1 MTKNQLEAQK
11 VIDQINTLK
20 HQMDNGLEEH
30 DAKIANLA
38 TQIRIAKRAK
48 PQDPAKIEQLQEA
61 HRIAK
66 ENRTDFYNTMRHK
79 ISEIK
84 DDRNAAT
91 LALGKRDD
99 RVDAQAVDTDA
110 SLRAIGQAGK
120 SAVDATRNELNGRSG
135 LSPSFYRDIA
145 AAMTGRQPG
154 NANTDFAT
162 TQKAQAR
169 NQQNEAANRQM
180 EAQQSQQIANRN
192 EYTEAGKVASM
203 QNDAQNRQ
211 NIANREGIA
220 GSAAA
225 LMRQTNTP
233 DVQAERS
240 RQDQQRNIAN
250 NRRELS
256 DAAQQGATNSMGL
269 AAQYAHYGDEYDEAY
284 DTARTFSMGNDGTN
298 TNTNTNTNTST
309 NTNTNTNTGTENT
322 GTDNTP
328 ADNAPAENTSATGNV
343 PAKSAPA
350 TENTNTE
357 TPPENM
363 TERPEGTTEQ
373 ESDIPPTGAGDRQ
386 GQKDIQSLIDELLAQ
401 AKEKYPENEYDP
413 WPDQRINF
421 VINNVPWNDYNF
433 HETEHDRNWYEDYI
447 KKNYLQS
454 DSRLKDLKGMLA
466 RHRKTVSDARM
477 KIIRH
482 DFDTF
487 GKPDPEDFKWLMSE
501 LAQRDNAS
509 DYGTD
514 YDGDDSSVLKGYA
527 ENIRNYVYNYK
538 PEAQEI
544 NPDND
549 PSVTHIGPMAQDI
562 EKVNPACISKDKNG
576 FESVDTARVAMMNAG
591 AIGDIARTLED
602 IQTRLKRLEAQ
613 NG

>member
-11 VIDQINTLK
+11 VIDKIDTLK
-20 HQMDNGLEEH
+20 HEMDNGLEEH
-30 DAKIANLA
+30 DADIENLA

-48 PQDPAKIEQLQEA
+48 PQDPAKIEQLQKA
-61 HRIAK
+61 YRKAK
-66 ENRTDFYNTMRHK
+66 ENRKVFYNIMRHN

-84 DDRNAAT
+84 NEDENAVA
-91 LALGKRDD
+91 LALGRRDD
-99 RVDAQAVDTDA
+99 RADAQAVDTEA
-110 SLRAIGQAGK
+110 SLQAIGQAGK
-120 SAVDATRNELNGRSG
+120 SALDATRNELGNRSN

-154 NANTDFAT
+154 NVNTDFAK
-162 TQKAQAR
+162 TQKAQAK

-180 EAQQSQQIANRN
+180 EAQKSQQIADRN

-211 NIANREGIA
+211 NIANREGIT

-250 NRRELS
+250 NRRQEA
-256 DAAQQGATNSMGL
+256 DAAQQASTNSMGL

-284 DTARTFSMGNDGTN
+284 DTTYNLSMGNGTTGNSKTQSTSDN
-298 TNTNTNTNTST
+298 TPTESTQTLDNTP
-309 NTNTNTNTGTENT
+309 TENT
-322 GTDNTP
+322 QTESTQTSDNTP
-328 ADNAPAENTSATGNV
+328 ADNTPT
-343 PAKSAPA
+343 
-350 TENTNTE
+350 TESV
-357 TPPENM
+357 TPPDNM
-363 TERPEGTTEQ
+363 TERPEGTTEQGTTEQ
-373 ESDIPPTGAGDRQ
+373 ESDIPPTGAQDKQ
-386 GQKDIQSLIDELLAQ
+386 GQKDIQTLIDELLAQ

-433 HETEHDRNWYEDYI
+433 QDTEHDRNWYEDYI

-454 DSRLKDLKGMLA
+454 DSRLKDLRGMLA
-466 RHRKTVSDARM
+466 RHRKATSDVRM

-487 GKPDPEDFKWLMSE
+487 GKPEPEDFKWLMSE
-501 LAQRDNAS
+501 LSQRDNAS

-527 ENIRNYVYNYK
+527 DNIRNYVYNYK

-602 IQTRLKRLEAQ
+602 MQARLKRLEAQ

>member
-11 VIDQINTLK
+11 VQEQINNLRD
-20 HQMDNGLEEH
+20 QWQNGLEEH
-30 DAKIANLA
+30 DAKIDNLV

-66 ENRTDFYNTMRHK
+66 KERAEFDNTMRDE
-79 ISEIK
+79 ISKIK
-84 DDRNAAT
+84 DDSGKET
-91 LALGKRDD
+91 LKLGRHDD
-99 RVDAQAVDTDA
+99 RIAAQTVDTDA
-110 SLRAIGQAGK
+110 SLQAIKQAGK
-120 SAVDATRNELNGRSG
+120 SAVDATHNELNGRSG
-135 LSPSFYRDIA
+135 LSSSFYRDIA

-284 DTARTFSMGNDGTN
+284 DTARNLSMGNEGTRKSN
-298 TNTNTNTNTST
+298 TPASDNVPTDNVPTDNVP
-309 NTNTNTNTGTENT
+309 
-322 GTDNTP
+322 TDNTP
-328 ADNAPAENTSATGNV
+328 AESTPVTETT
-343 PAKSAPA
+343 PA
-350 TENTNTE
+350 TENTNPE

-363 TERPEGTTEQ
+363 TERPEGTAEQ

-401 AKEKYPENEYDP
+401 AKEKYPENEYGP
-413 WPDQRINF
+413 WPEQRINF
-421 VINNVPWNDYNF
+421 VTNNVPWNDYNF
-433 HETEHDRNWYEDYI
+433 HDTEHDRNWYEDYI

-454 DSRLKDLKGMLA
+454 DSRLKDLRGMLA

-509 DYGTD
+509 DYGAN

-527 ENIRNYVYNYK
+527 DNIRNYVYNYK

-613 NG
+613 NV

>member
-11 VIDQINTLK
+11 VHEQINNLRDK
-20 HQMDNGLEEH
+20 WQNGLEEH
-30 DAKIANLA
+30 DANIENLV

-66 ENRTDFYNTMRHK
+66 KERAEFDNTMRDE
-79 ISEIK
+79 ISKIK
-84 DDRNAAT
+84 DDSGRET
-91 LALGKRDD
+91 LKLGKRDD
-99 RVDAQAVDTDA
+99 RIDAQAVDTDA
-110 SLRAIGQAGK
+110 SLRAIGQAGR

-135 LSPSFYRDIA
+135 LSQSFYRDIA

-154 NANTDFAT
+154 NANTDFAM

-169 NQQNEAANRQM
+169 NQQNEAVNRQM

-256 DAAQQGATNSMGL
+256 NAAQQGATNSMGL

-284 DTARTFSMGNDGTN
+284 DTAYNLSMGNDGTRKSN
-298 TNTNTNTNTST
+298 TPASDNTQTETTPV
-309 NTNTNTNTGTENT
+309 TENT
-322 GTDNTP
+322 QTDNTP
-328 ADNAPAENTSATGNV
+328 TSDTQASDNTQSET
-343 PAKSAPA
+343 APA
-350 TENTNTE
+350 TESTSTENTNPE

-373 ESDIPPTGAGDRQ
+373 ESDIPPTGAQDKQ
-386 GQKDIQSLIDELLAQ
+386 GQKDIQTLIDELLAQ

-413 WPDQRINF
+413 WAEQRINF

-433 HETEHDRNWYEDYI
+433 HDTEHDRNWYEDYI

-454 DSRLKDLKGMLA
+454 DSRLKDLRGMLA

-487 GKPDPEDFKWLMSE
+487 GRPDPEDFKWLMSE

-602 IQTRLKRLEAQ
+602 IQTRLKKLEAQ

>member
-11 VIDQINTLK
+11 VQEQINNLRDEW
-20 HQMDNGLEEH
+20 QNGLEEH
-30 DAKIANLA
+30 DTKIADLT
-38 TQIRIAKRAK
+38 TQIRVAKHAK
-48 PQDPAKIEQLQEA
+48 PQDPVKIEQLQEA
-61 HRIAK
+61 QRIAK
-66 ENRTDFYNTMRHK
+66 KERAEFDNTMRDE
-79 ISEIK
+79 ISKIK
-84 DDRNAAT
+84 DDRDAAI

-99 RVDAQAVDTDA
+99 RIDAQTVDTDA
-110 SLRAIGQAGK
+110 SLRAIGQIGK
-120 SAVDATRNELNGRSG
+120 SALNATRNELDRSS
-135 LSPSFYRDIA
+135 LSPSFYRNIA

-162 TQKAQAR
+162 TQKAQAK
-169 NQQNEAANRQM
+169 NQQNEASNRQM
-180 EAQQSQQIANRN
+180 EAQKSQQIADRN
-192 EYTEAGKVASM
+192 EYTEAGKAASM

-269 AAQYAHYGDEYDEAY
+269 AAQYAHYGDEYDEDY
-284 DTARTFSMGNDGTN
+284 DITRNLSMGNDNSG
-298 TNTNTNTNTST
+298 
-309 NTNTNTNTGTENT
+309 
-322 GTDNTP
+322 
-328 ADNAPAENTSATGNV
+328 ANTSAG
-343 PAKSAPA
+343 
-350 TENTNTE
+350 TE
-357 TPPENM
+357 TP
-363 TERPEGTTEQ
+363 
-373 ESDIPPTGAGDRQ
+373 TGAQDAQ

-421 VINNVPWNDYNF
+421 VMNNVPWNDYNF
-433 HETEHDRNWYEDYI
+433 HDTEHDRNWYEDYI
-447 KKNYLQS
+447 RKNYLQS
-454 DSRLKDLKGMLA
+454 DSRLKDLRGMLA

-487 GKPDPEDFKWLMSE
+487 GKPEPEDFKWLMSE

>member
-11 VIDQINTLK
+11 VQEQINNLRDEW
-20 HQMDNGLEEH
+20 QNGLEEH
-30 DAKIANLA
+30 DTKIADLT
-38 TQIRIAKRAK
+38 TQIRVAKHAK
-48 PQDPAKIEQLQEA
+48 PQDPVKIEQLQEA
-61 HRIAK
+61 QRIAK
-66 ENRTDFYNTMRHK
+66 KERAEFDNTMRDE
-79 ISEIK
+79 ISKIK
-84 DDRNAAT
+84 DDRDAAI

-99 RVDAQAVDTDA
+99 RIDAQTVDTDA
-110 SLRAIGQAGK
+110 SLRAIGQIGK
-120 SAVDATRNELNGRSG
+120 SALNATRNELDRSS
-135 LSPSFYRDIA
+135 LSPSFYRNIA

-162 TQKAQAR
+162 TQKAQAK
-169 NQQNEAANRQM
+169 NQQNEASNRQM
-180 EAQQSQQIANRN
+180 EAQKSQQIADRN
-192 EYTEAGKVASM
+192 EYTEAGKAASM

-269 AAQYAHYGDEYDEAY
+269 AAQYAHYGDEYDEDY
-284 DTARTFSMGNDGTN
+284 DITRNLSMGNDNSG
-298 TNTNTNTNTST
+298 
-309 NTNTNTNTGTENT
+309 
-322 GTDNTP
+322 
-328 ADNAPAENTSATGNV
+328 ANTSAG
-343 PAKSAPA
+343 
-350 TENTNTE
+350 TE

-363 TERPEGTTEQ
+363 IERPEGTTEQ
-373 ESDIPPTGAGDRQ
+373 ESDIPPTGAQDAQ

-421 VINNVPWNDYNF
+421 VMNNVPWNDYNF
-433 HETEHDRNWYEDYI
+433 HDTEHDRNWYEDYI
-447 KKNYLQS
+447 RKNYLQS
-454 DSRLKDLKGMLA
+454 DSRLKDLRGMLA

-487 GKPDPEDFKWLMSE
+487 GKPEPEDFKWLMSE

>member
-11 VIDQINTLK
+11 VQEQINNLRDRW
-20 HQMDNGLEEH
+20 QNGLEEH
-30 DAKIANLA
+30 DANIDNLA

-66 ENRTDFYNTMRHK
+66 KERAEFDNTMRDE
-79 ISEIK
+79 ISKIK
-84 DDRNAAT
+84 DDSGRET
-91 LALGKRDD
+91 LKLGKRDD
-99 RVDAQAVDTDA
+99 RTDAQAVDTDA

-162 TQKAQAR
+162 IQKAQAR

-211 NIANREGIA
+211 NIANREGIT

-284 DTARTFSMGNDGTN
+284 DTAHSLSMGNDGTKKGN
-298 TNTNTNTNTST
+298 TPASDNTQ
-309 NTNTNTNTGTENT
+309 
-322 GTDNTP
+322 TDNTQT
-328 ADNAPAENTSATGNV
+328 DNTSAESTQTSDTQATDN
-343 PAKSAPA
+343 AQTETTPA
-350 TENTNTE
+350 TDNIPTEKTNPE

-421 VINNVPWNDYNF
+421 VMNNVPWNDYNF

-454 DSRLKDLKGMLA
+454 DSRLKNLRGMLA

-501 LAQRDNAS
+501 LAQRDDAS

>member
-11 VIDQINTLK
+11 VHEQINNLRDK
-20 HQMDNGLEEH
+20 WQSGLEEH
-30 DAKIANLA
+30 DAKIADLT
-38 TQIRIAKRAK
+38 TQIRVAKHAK

-61 HRIAK
+61 QRIAK
-66 ENRTDFYNTMRHK
+66 KERAEFDNIMRDE
-79 ISEIK
+79 ISKIK
-84 DDRNAAT
+84 DDREAAT
-91 LALGKRDD
+91 LALGKKDD
-99 RVDAQAVDTDA
+99 RIAAQTVDTKA
-110 SLRAIGQAGK
+110 NLQSVGQIGK
-120 SAVDATRNELNGRSG
+120 SALNATRNELDRSS
-135 LSPSFYRDIA
+135 LSPSFYRDVA
-145 AAMTGRQPG
+145 AALTGRQPG
-154 NANTDFAT
+154 NANTDFAM
-162 TQKAQAR
+162 TQRAQVR
-169 NQQNEAANRQM
+169 NQKNEAANRQM
-180 EAQQSQQIANRN
+180 EAQKSQQIADRN

-211 NIANREGIA
+211 NIANREGIT

-250 NRRELS
+250 NRRQEA
-256 DAAQQGATNSMGL
+256 DAAQQGATNSLGL
-269 AAQYAHYGDEYDEAY
+269 AAQYAHYGDEYDKDY
-284 DTARTFSMGNDGTN
+284 DTTYSLSMGDDDTKKGNAPA
-298 TNTNTNTNTST
+298 
-309 NTNTNTNTGTENT
+309 
-322 GTDNTP
+322 DNTP
-328 ADNAPAENTSATGNV
+328 TSDTQAETTPATETETETQTEAQTENASVTE
-343 PAKSAPA
+343 SAPA
-350 TENTNTE
+350 IESV
-357 TPPENM
+357 TPPDNM

-373 ESDIPPTGAGDRQ
+373 ESDIPPTGRQEEQ
-386 GQKDIQSLIDELLAQ
+386 GQKDILTLINELLAQ

-413 WPDQRINF
+413 WPEQRINF
-421 VINNVPWNDYNF
+421 VTNNVPWNDYNF
-433 HETEHDRNWYEDYI
+433 HDTEHDRKWYEDYI
-447 KKNYLQS
+447 NKNYLQS
-454 DSRLKDLKGMLA
+454 DSRLKDLRGMLA
-466 RHRKTVSDARM
+466 RHRKATSDIRM
-477 KIIRH
+477 KIIKH

-487 GKPDPEDFKWLMSE
+487 GKPDPEDFKWLMGE

-527 ENIRNYVYNYK
+527 DNIRNYVYNYK